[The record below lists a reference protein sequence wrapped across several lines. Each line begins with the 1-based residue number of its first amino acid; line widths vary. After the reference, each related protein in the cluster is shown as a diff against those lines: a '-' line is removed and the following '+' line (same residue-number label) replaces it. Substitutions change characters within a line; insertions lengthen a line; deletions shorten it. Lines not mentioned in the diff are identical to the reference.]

1 MEPFAIWGN
10 FIYTE
15 GPEKLCLRPN
25 SFAVCNENG
34 LCEGVFDRVPD
45 EFGGIRVDDCRDF
58 ITIPGYCDMHL
69 HAGQYRNLGRGMDLQ
84 LIQWL
89 EELTYPEESM
99 FRDLD
104 FAKKIYKELTGE
116 LVGGFTTRAAIFSTA
131 HTKATLLLM
140 DELESSG
147 LKTFVGRVNM
157 DSNAP
162 DSIRERDAAYSL
174 AETQDW
180 LEQVENKGY
189 RRTQPI
195 LTPRFVPSCS
205 PALLKGLGEMA
216 GETGLP
222 VQSHLDENRDEIEWV
237 RQLHPNSP
245 SYAAVYDENGLLGSK
260 TLMAHCIYM
269 TDEECTLMKERGAYV
284 VHCPT
289 SNTNVRSGIAPMRK
303 YLDMGLHTCLGSD
316 ISGGHTL
323 DMAEVIR
330 QAIAV
335 SRALWQLDEGHPAYL
350 TAQEAFY
357 MATEGG
363 GSFFGKVG
371 SFQPGYEFDAVVVD
385 DSVCCQ
391 RRDTLETRF
400 EKLIYLGESYMVRNK
415 YVAGESAAD
424 WALWDWQDI

>member
-34 LCEGVFDRVPD
+34 LCDGIFERLPD
-45 EFGGIRVDDCRDF
+45 KYSGIDLRDYREF

-69 HAGQYRNLGRGMDLQ
+69 HAGQYRNLGRGMDMQ

-89 EELTYPEESM
+89 EKLTYPEESM

-104 FAKKIYKELTGE
+104 YAKKVYRELAADLAE
-116 LVGGFTTRAAIFSTA
+116 GFTTRAAIFSTA
-131 HTKATLLLM
+131 HTKATMLLM
-140 DELESSG
+140 EELEQTG
-147 LKTFVGRVNM
+147 LKTLVGRVNM

-162 DSIRERDAAYSL
+162 DSIRERDGAYSL
-174 AETQDW
+174 AETRDW
-180 LEQVENKGY
+180 LNQVRDKGF

-205 PALLKGLGEMA
+205 PALLQGLGELA

-245 SYAAVYDENGLLGSK
+245 SYAAVYDENGLLGPR

-269 TDEECTLMKERGAYV
+269 TDQECALMKERGAYV

-330 QAIAV
+330 QAIGV
-335 SRALWQLDEGHPAYL
+335 SRALWQLDESHPAYL

-363 GSFFGKVG
+363 GSFFGKAG

-385 DSVCCQ
+385 DTGYCQ
-391 RRDTLETRF
+391 RKDAMETRF
-400 EKLIYLGESYMVRNK
+400 EQLIYRGRDSMVVDK
-415 YVAGESAAD
+415 YVAGECAID
-424 WALWDWQDI
+424 RTI

>member
-25 SFAVCNENG
+25 SVAVCNEDG
-34 LCEGVFDRVPD
+34 LCDGVFERLPGRY
-45 EFGGIRVDDCRDF
+45 EGIKLKDYREF

-69 HAGQYRNLGRGMDLQ
+69 HAGQYRNMGRGMDMQ

-89 EELTYPEESM
+89 EKLTYPEESL

-104 FAKKIYKELTGE
+104 YAKEVYGE
-116 LVGGFTTRAAIFSTA
+116 LAADLSEGFTTRAAIFSTA
-131 HTKATLLLM
+131 HTKATMLLM
-140 DELESSG
+140 EELERTG

-162 DSIRERDAAYSL
+162 DTIRERDAAYSL
-174 AETQDW
+174 AETRDW
-180 LEQVENKGY
+180 LNQERDKGF

-205 PALLKGLGEMA
+205 PALLKGLGELA

-237 RQLHPNSP
+237 HQLHPNSP
-245 SYAAVYDENGLLGSK
+245 SYAAVYDENSLLGPR

-269 TDEECTLMKERGAYV
+269 TDEECALMKERGAYV

-323 DMAEVIR
+323 DMGSVIR
-330 QAIAV
+330 QAIGV
-335 SRALWQLDEGHPAYL
+335 SRALWQLDDSHPAYL

-363 GSFFGKVG
+363 GSFFSKVG

-385 DSVCCQ
+385 DSSYCQ
-391 RRDTLETRF
+391 CKDTMETRF
-400 EKLIYLGESYMVRNK
+400 EQLIYRGRDSMVVDK
-415 YVAGESAAD
+415 YVAGERAID
-424 WALWDWQDI
+424 RTI